1 MIDKESHNK
10 KSDLE
15 VIHQERDRVEGLI
28 EDIKT
33 LTLSTTL
40 DLQVKETILGDSSRE
55 LQRIKDCN
63 Y

>member
-33 LTLSTTL
+33 LTLSTL